1 MIALFK
7 EFKAASYRART
18 SSFKPIK
25 NLDLV
30 DFKDLLFLDKEFNIL
45 KNNMN
50 NFLQNKAYQHCL
62 LAGAKGCG
70 KSSLIKAI
78 FNEFIKS
85 DLRIVEVFK
94 EDLSHLRYII
104 DDLSELEYKFVIFL
118 DDISF
123 SINDDSF
130 KALKP
135 ILDGG
140 CEKLSDN
147 IMFILSSNYKNL
159 LKSSNINYQ
168 DADFKDES
176 DDRFALKERFGIWLN
191 FYSMSQEQYLS
202 IVKSL
207 FKDEFSDEI
216 KAKALEFA
224 NLKGTKNG
232 RIAKQFYELKKDLND

>member
-1 MIALFK
+1 MKTIFK
-7 EFKAASYRART
+7 NYKAASFRAKT

-25 NLDLV
+25 NIDYV
-30 DFKDLLFLDKEFNIL
+30 DIKELLFLDKEFNIL

-50 NFLQNKAYQHCL
+50 NFLNESSYQHCL

-78 FNEFIKS
+78 FNEFSNS

-94 EDLSHLRYII
+94 EDLNDLRYII

-123 SINDDSF
+123 EINDDSF

-140 CEKLSDN
+140 LERLSNN

-159 LKSSNINYQ
+159 LKSNNLNYQ
-168 DADFKDES
+168 DADFNDES

-191 FYSMSQEQYLS
+191 FYSISQEQYLS
-202 IVKSL
+202 IVKSF
-207 FKDEFSDEI
+207 FKDEYNDEI
-216 KAKALEFA
+216 RAKALEFA
-224 NLKGTKNG
+224 NLKAARNG
-232 RIAKQFYELKKDLND
+232 RIAKQFYEIYRK